1 MERVCQSCGMRMPSD
16 ELLGTN
22 ADGSHNNDYCTYC
35 FQHGEFTEDCT
46 MDEMILHCV
55 EFLDEFNKGLDKPIT
70 REEAIV
76 LMKEAFPKFKRWN
89 K

>member
-1 MERVCQSCGMRMPSD
+1 MERVCQSCGMPMPSD

-35 FQHGEFTEDCT
+35 FQQGKFT
-46 MDEMILHCV
+46 
-55 EFLDEFNKGLDKPIT
+55 GLENPIT

>member
-1 MERVCQSCGMRMPSD
+1 MERVCQSCGMPMPSD

-22 ADGSHNNDYCTYC
+22 ADGSKNNDYCTYC
-35 FQHGEFTEDCT
+35 FQEGEFTEDCT

-55 EFLDEFNKGLDKPIT
+55 EFLDEFNKGLEKPIT